1 MSLKQVCFRNSILL
15 SLALALVAPVTLHSE
30 VILDGSL
37 GPAVALNGPAYV
49 VDADLGQ
56 INGSNLF
63 HSFVTF
69 DLSSTES
76 ATFTGPGSI
85 SNVLGRVTGGSV
97 SNIDGAINMQIP
109 GANLYLVNP
118 SGIVFGPNATL
129 NLSGSFH
136 ASTAATIR
144 LGENGSFDA
153 TNSGNSVLVSA
164 PPSAFGFLDQPGA
177 ISVNQSVLTVP
188 KGKTLSLVAGN
199 VTITGAPRV
208 KQGVIVHPGES
219 GFNCG
224 VSCLQAPGGRIQI
237 ASASANTD
245 VPTDLSSADITNFGS
260 NVSIENNYLIDVSDE
275 KAGSVVIRGGAFT
288 INTSEFRAD
297 SNGVA
302 NATAVAVDIAASGT
316 AQFSNTVVGA
326 RIDGTVKSGAITVD
340 AETIELLKGTRLE
353 SGSCSG
359 CSGGAGGKIV
369 LKAKHRLA
377 LQGVDHNGAGVK
389 VTNNT
394 KSGKNAGNI
403 TLTAGVEIKA
413 DGATVSSVTESSGNA
428 GDLLLASKRIQI
440 ENNSRI
446 NSNTGIGGGGQG
458 SGGNGSGGNG
468 SGGNGSGGN
477 GSGGNGSGGNGSGG
491 NGSGGN
497 GSGGNGSGGNGSGGN
512 GSGGNGSGGNGS
524 GGNGSGGGGSGQADG
539 NGGSLLIRAEESIT
553 LQQDVKVGTNS
564 NSSGNA
570 GNVLLEAPRVEIL
583 DGSRVGSNVDASGD
597 SGNIT
602 ITATDSLI
610 LAGTNGNQNP
620 NKNRGSRI
628 TVGSRSTATG
638 NAGSINIT
646 ATNITLDDGARVTS
660 STSGAGEGGSLN
672 ILADN
677 SITLRGRRLDGL
689 GSSIQAAT
697 EIEES
702 EASDIGVPRDAN
714 AGTIFIRT
722 GSLNLE
728 PGTEIRTNT
737 SLPGQ
742 GGQIEIK
749 AAEINMSGADILSTS
764 TGDGSGDAGNIDI
777 VADNNL
783 NMTNSFIATSAAQA
797 DGGNIKLTVSDTLYL
812 LNSNITAKVQGGV
825 GDGGNINIDPIFV
838 VLDNSDITAGAVGG
852 NGGNIQ
858 IVSDFFLAT
867 PDSTVSASSAL
878 AIDGVVDIQAPE
890 EKITRALSA
899 LPIDYLDIS
908 ALLRSRCGV
917 RHVDNVSSFVVSGLS
932 ALPIRPED
940 MQPALYSKSFK
951 GAVNRSSLAVRK
963 LSKHT
968 VSSELM
974 MPYLGCPDRL

>member
-1 MSLKQVCFRNSILL
+1 MNLKLVCFRNSILL
-15 SLALALVAPVTLHSE
+15 SLTLALVAPVTLHSE

-69 DLSSTES
+69 DLSSAES

-136 ASTAATIR
+136 ASTAAAIR

-224 VSCLQAPGGRIQI
+224 ASCLQAPGGRIQI

-302 NATAVAVDIAASGT
+302 NATAVAVDVATSGT
-316 AQFSNTVVGA
+316 VQFSNTVVGT
-326 RIDGTVKSGAITVD
+326 RIDGAVKSGAIIID

-353 SGSCSG
+353 SGSCNG
-359 CSGGAGGKIV
+359 CSGGTGGKIV

-446 NSNTGIGGGGQG
+446 NSNTGIGGGGQ
-458 SGGNGSGGNG
+458 
-468 SGGNGSGGN
+468 

-677 SITLRGRRLDGL
+677 SITLRGSRLDGL

-742 GGQIEIK
+742 GGQIEIN

-867 PDSTVSASSAL
+867 PDSTVSATSAL
-878 AIDGVVDIQAPE
+878 AIDGVVDIQSPDE
-890 EKITRALSA
+890 EITSALSA
-899 LPIDYLDIS
+899 LPVDYLDVS

-917 RHVDNVSSFVVSGLS
+917 RHVDHVSSFVVSGLS
-932 ALPIRPED
+932 VLPIRPED
-940 MQPALYSKSFK
+940 MQPALYSKSFN

-963 LSKHT
+963 LSEHT
-968 VSSELM
+968 FSSELM
-974 MPYLGCPDRL
+974 MSYLGCSDRP